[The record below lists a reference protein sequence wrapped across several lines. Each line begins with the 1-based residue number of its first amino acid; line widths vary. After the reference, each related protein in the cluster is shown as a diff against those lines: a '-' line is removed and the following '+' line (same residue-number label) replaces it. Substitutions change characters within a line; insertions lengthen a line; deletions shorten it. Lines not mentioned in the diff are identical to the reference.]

1 MPITTCTIAA
11 EQTLAF
17 RRAHMWPDKPLDH
30 VKVPGDE
37 TALHLGAFDGETL
50 IGVASFFPQAPRVQL
65 RKLAIAP
72 AYRSA
77 GLGSQLVKEGA
88 VLAQKEGFTEL
99 WCDARQTA
107 RGFYE
112 RLGFEVEDETFEKSG
127 LTYQIAWLNLTD
139 QPQPTVACRPKH
151 LQPKQL

>member
-1 MPITTCTIAA
+1 MKTPAFLFETMPYPIRPIPAQ
-11 EQTLAF
+11 QTLVF
-17 RRAHMWPDKPLDH
+17 RQAHMWPDKPLEH

-50 IGVASFFPQAPRVQL
+50 VGVASFFQKPPGIRL

-72 AYRSA
+72 NYRGA
-77 GLGSQLVKEGA
+77 GLGSQLVQEGA
-88 VLAQKEGFTEL
+88 KLAAEQGHTQL

-112 RLGFEVEDETFEKSG
+112 ALGFTLDEATFEKSG
-127 LTYQIAWLNLTD
+127 LTYQIARLDLTD
-139 QPQPTVACRPKH
+139 QPT
-151 LQPKQL
+151 

>member
-1 MPITTCTIAA
+1 MCYPIRSIAA

-17 RRAHMWPDKPLDH
+17 RQVHMWPDKPLDH

-37 TALHLGAFDGETL
+37 TALHLGAFDGVML
-50 IGVASFFPQAPRVQL
+50 IAVASFFRQPPRVQV
-65 RKLAIAP
+65 RKLAVAP

-88 VLAQKEGFTEL
+88 ALAQREGFTEL

-107 RGFYE
+107 HGFYE
-112 RLGFEVEDETFEKSG
+112 RLGFEIEDETFEKSG
-127 LTYQIAWLNLTD
+127 VTYQIARLNLTD
-139 QPQPTVACRPKH
+139 RQQPAVACPPRQLRPKR
-151 LQPKQL
+151 P